1 MDRRQQKT
9 REAIFGAFNRLL
21 SKKRYTNIT
30 VQEIIDEANVGRST
44 FYAHFETKD
53 ELLREMC
60 SEIFAHVV
68 SDHLSSEETHDFS
81 DKDDDT
87 DTVVTHI
94 LYHLKDNS
102 KNIIGILTCES
113 GELFLRYFKQYLNS
127 VFTEYF
133 GGQIEKSKEL
143 PFDLLL
149 THISSSFVEMVN
161 WWIQNDMKQTPEQ
174 MEGYF
179 AAVILP
185 ILS

>member
-21 SKKRYTNIT
+21 SQKRYTNIT

-60 SEIFAHVV
+60 SEIFTHVV

-143 PFDLLL
+143 PSDLLL

-174 MEGYF
+174 MESYF